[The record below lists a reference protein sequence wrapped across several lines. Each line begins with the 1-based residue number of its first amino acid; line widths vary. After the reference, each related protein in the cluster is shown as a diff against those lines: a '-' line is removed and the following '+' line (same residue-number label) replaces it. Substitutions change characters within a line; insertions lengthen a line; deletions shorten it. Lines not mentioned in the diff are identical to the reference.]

1 MVEDQI
7 LWHSFWHKYQTHKGR
22 VLLQTGTVSSVMAV
36 GNTLVNI
43 SPHLTGA
50 IDIVMVR
57 QPDGSLKSSPF
68 YGEAVGT
75 SNQYGVWTSSV

>member
-1 MVEDQI
+1 MMYTG
-7 LWHSFWHKYQTHKGR
+7 S
-22 VLLQTGTVSSVMAV
+22 LLPQTGTVSSVMAV

-68 YGEAVGT
+68 YGEASLHLKKHHIWNG
-75 SNQYGVWTSSV
+75 SIQEAA